1 MSISLYNFKL
11 AISDAKELAACYDL
25 MNEKDN
31 STPPDALKRAAL
43 IMALTAWESYVED
56 IATEIFDNK
65 YGVLKGSHIGN
76 YLDRQFSSKLKMFHN
91 PGSQKTKEIFEEFFD
106 INVTESWIWGNYQTS
121 KEAKKALDDWLKRR
135 GEAVHRSQI
144 DITKPDLIKRNE
156 LDKCVRFISELVEI
170 TDKTLE
176 SI

>member
-1 MSISLYNFKL
+1 MSISLNNFKL
-11 AISDAKELAACYDL
+11 AISDAKELAECYDL
-25 MNEKDN
+25 MNEKNN

-43 IMALTAWESYVED
+43 IMTLTAWESYVED
-56 IATEIFDNK
+56 IATEIFNNK
-65 YGVLKGSHIGN
+65 FGVLKGCHIGD

-91 PGSQKTKEIFEEFFD
+91 PGSQKTKEIFEEFFGV
-106 INVTESWIWGNYQTS
+106 NVTESWVWNSYQTPRQ
-121 KEAKKALDDWLKRR
+121 AKTTLDDWLKLR

-170 TDKTLE
+170 TDKKLE

>member
-1 MSISLYNFKL
+1 
-11 AISDAKELAACYDL
+11 
-25 MNEKDN
+25 
-31 STPPDALKRAAL
+31 
-43 IMALTAWESYVED
+43 MALTAWESYVED

-65 YGVLKGSHIGN
+65 FGVLKGCHIGD

-91 PGSQKTKEIFEEFFD
+91 PGSQKTKEIFEEFFG
-106 INVTESWIWGNYQTS
+106 INVTKSWIWANHHTP

-170 TDKTLE
+170 TDKALE
-176 SI
+176 SV

>member
-1 MSISLYNFKL
+1 MSVSLNNFKL

-31 STPPDALKRAAL
+31 SIPPDALKRAAL

-56 IATEIFDNK
+56 IAAEIFDNK
-65 YGVLKGSHIGN
+65 FGVLKGCHIGN

-91 PGSQKTKEIFEEFFD
+91 PGSQKTKEIFEEFFG
-106 INVTESWIWGNYQTS
+106 INVTESWIWGNYHAP
-121 KEAKKALDDWLKRR
+121 KEAKNALDDWLKRR

-144 DITKPDLIKRNE
+144 DNTKPDLIKRNE